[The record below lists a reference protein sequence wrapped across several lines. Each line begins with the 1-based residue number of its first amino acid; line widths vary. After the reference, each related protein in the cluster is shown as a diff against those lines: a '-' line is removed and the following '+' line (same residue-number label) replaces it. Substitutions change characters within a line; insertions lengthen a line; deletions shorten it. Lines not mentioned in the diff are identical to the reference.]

1 MNLRFTCNTQSVLAF
16 LLMIKSRANQAPGL
30 LPLRSL
36 RLCARNL
43 QSWESKDEGRRV
55 EGRGHNPQSSAPHMM
70 SNPCVLCD
78 SVREISSH
86 GSRRSKVE
94 GRKSKVEGNPQSS
107 ILHMMSNPCVLC
119 VFAREI
125 SSHGSRR
132 SIVDSR
138 GKKSAIYNLQSAISE
153 GRGSSDERRRHMLEA
168 RKLGVAG
175 MPHCKFSTEPFLD
188 EAD

>member
-1 MNLRFTCNTQSVLAF
+1 MQYAIGSSVFIDDAVVVG
-16 LLMIKSRANQAPGL
+16 RAIR
-30 LPLRSL
+30 RSAISDQ
-36 RLCARNL
+36 RSAISDQR
-43 QSWESKDEGRRV
+43 SAVTGVEGRRTK
-55 EGRGHNPQSSAPHMM
+55 A
-70 SNPCVLCD
+70 
-78 SVREISSH
+78 
-86 GSRRSKVE
+86 
-94 GRKSKVEGNPQSS
+94 QSS